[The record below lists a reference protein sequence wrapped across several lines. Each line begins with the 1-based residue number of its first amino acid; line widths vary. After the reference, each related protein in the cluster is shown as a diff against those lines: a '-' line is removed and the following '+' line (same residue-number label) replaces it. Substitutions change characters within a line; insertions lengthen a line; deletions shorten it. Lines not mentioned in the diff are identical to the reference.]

1 MARLGVYYKESQFIT
16 SRRSEL
22 YGLTDFLA
30 NCGGLLGL
38 CMGVSLLS
46 LVELLY
52 FCLVRPVVL
61 WRNQKTVVQM
71 ENKDEAP
78 QKVLLEK
85 VRQME

>member
-61 WRNQKTVVQM
+61 WRNQKTVVQVK
-71 ENKDEAP
+71 NKDEAP
-78 QKVLLEK
+78 EKVLLAK
-85 VRQME
+85 SGN